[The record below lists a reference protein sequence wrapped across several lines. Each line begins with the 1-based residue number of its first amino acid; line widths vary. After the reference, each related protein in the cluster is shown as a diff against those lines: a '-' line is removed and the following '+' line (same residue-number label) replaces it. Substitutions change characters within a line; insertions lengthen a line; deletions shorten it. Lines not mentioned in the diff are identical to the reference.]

1 MPVTVAGNLVA
12 RRVDGADQARLTVR
26 DPAEDEKRG
35 ADTSIFKG
43 IENLVRSNF
52 DTRLERIPL
61 RAIHAALE
69 CRDVVVILHVDRQ
82 GVAHSRRCML
92 RFRMFED
99 RRHGGSLEGDSWG
112 GAMLTRCLCERETAS
127 TPPESRRPRRS
138 GSC

>member
-1 MPVTVAGNLVA
+1 GDGETRGAIGDHRLADDVFEQLARAAQVRAELGRRLPVDQAMPVTVAGNLVA

-69 CRDVVVILHVDRQ
+69 CRDVVVILH
-82 GVAHSRRCML
+82 
-92 RFRMFED
+92 
-99 RRHGGSLEGDSWG
+99 
-112 GAMLTRCLCERETAS
+112 
-127 TPPESRRPRRS
+127 
-138 GSC
+138 